1 MTYEL
6 PSSIQ
11 TALALA
17 VPRYANSGAGVT
29 LEKKKEKWVLK
40 IKDRHIA
47 QHIVDMA
54 ALENGSALTLV
65 SPLEWGVVK
74 PAVYEVEEPAIRGL
88 LPAFQATPEGRG
100 EEASSGEPMAR
111 PDHYRWWK
119 VDEPHRSLVADLEGG
134 GEVTIHHD
142 VELGTWITVETP
154 EGVFDSENSAP
165 DVDRYFPFEEWPESV
180 DMFDESA
187 PVGQRVDR
195 AVAEAL
201 ARWTAEDAALMAG
214 KVRNDV

>member
-1 MTYEL
+1 MTHEL

-47 QHIVDMA
+47 QHIADMA

-74 PAVYEVEEPAIRGL
+74 PAVYEVEESAIRGL
-88 LPAFQATPEGRG
+88 LPAFQTAPESRG
-100 EEASSGEPMAR
+100 GEASSGEPMAR

-119 VDEPHRSLVADLEGG
+119 VDEPRRSLVADLEGG
-134 GEVTIHHD
+134 GEVAIHYGA
-142 VELGTWITVETP
+142 ELGVWITVETP
-154 EGVFDSENSAP
+154 DEGVFDSENSPA
-165 DVDRYFPFEEWPESV
+165 DVNRYFPFEEWPPQV
-180 DMFDESA
+180 DMPDSYETA
-187 PVGQRVDR
+187 PIGQRVDR
-195 AVAEAL
+195 SVTEAL
-201 ARWTAEDAALMAG
+201 VRWEAEDDQG
-214 KVRNDV
+214 

>member
-11 TALALA
+11 AALALA

-40 IKDRHIA
+40 VKDRHVV
-47 QHIVDMA
+47 QHIADMA
-54 ALENGSALTLV
+54 ALENGSALTPV

-74 PAVYEVEEPAIRGL
+74 PAVYEVEESAIRDL
-88 LPAFQATPEGRG
+88 LPAFQAAPEGQG
-100 EEASSGEPMAR
+100 DEPAAR

-119 VDEPHRSLVADLEGG
+119 VDKPHRNLVADLEGG

-154 EGVFDSENSAP
+154 EGVFDSENSAA
-165 DVDRYFPFEEWPESV
+165 DVDRYFPFEEWPEQLDV
-180 DMFDESA
+180 FDESI

-195 AVAEAL
+195 TVVEAL
-201 ARWTAEDAALMAG
+201 ARWEAEDAALVAG

>member
-1 MTYEL
+1 MTHEL

-47 QHIVDMA
+47 QHIEDMA

-74 PAVYEVEEPAIRGL
+74 PAVYEVEEAAIRGL
-88 LPAFQATPEGRG
+88 LPAFQPAPESRG
-100 EEASSGEPMAR
+100 DEPAAR

>member
-1 MTYEL
+1 MSHDL

-11 TALALA
+11 TALAFA

-40 IKDRHIA
+40 VKDPHVA
-47 QHIVDMA
+47 QHIADMA

-74 PAVYEVEEPAIRGL
+74 PAVYEVDDAAIPGL
-88 LPAFQATPEGRG
+88 LPAFQATPENRG
-100 EEASSGEPMAR
+100 GEVPSGESMAR
-111 PDHYRWWK
+111 PDHYKWWK
-119 VDEPHRSLVADLEGG
+119 VDEPHRSLAADLECG

-142 VELGTWITVETP
+142 ARLGTWITVETP
-154 EGVFDSENSAP
+154 DEGVFDSENSAA
-165 DVDRYFPFEEWPESV
+165 DVDRYFPFEEWPEQV
-180 DMFDESA
+180 DVCDAYETA
-187 PVGQRVDR
+187 PIGQRVDR

-201 ARWTAEDAALMAG
+201 ARWEAEDNAL
-214 KVRNDV
+214 

>member
-17 VPRYANSGAGVT
+17 VPRYANSNAGVT

-40 IKDRHIA
+40 IKDRHVA
-47 QHIVDMA
+47 QHIADMA

-74 PAVYEVEEPAIRGL
+74 PAVYEVEEAAIRGL
-88 LPAFQATPEGRG
+88 LPAFQPASEGQDD
-100 EEASSGEPMAR
+100 EPAAC

-119 VDEPHRSLVADLEGG
+119 VDEPHRSLAADLEGG

-154 EGVFDSENSAP
+154 EGVFDSENSAA
-165 DVDRYFPFEEWPESV
+165 DVDRYFRFEEWPEQV
-180 DMFDESA
+180 DVFDESA

-195 AVAEAL
+195 TVVETL
-201 ARWTAEDAALMAG
+201 ARWEAEDAALMAG
-214 KVRNDV
+214 KDRDNV

>member
-1 MTYEL
+1 
-6 PSSIQ
+6 
-11 TALALA
+11 
-17 VPRYANSGAGVT
+17 VT

-40 IKDRHIA
+40 VKDPHVVQLIA
-47 QHIVDMA
+47 GMA
-54 ALENGSALTLV
+54 VLENGSALTLV

-74 PAVYEVEEPAIRGL
+74 PAVYEVEESAIRDL
-88 LPAFQATPEGRG
+88 LSAFQATSESRGGEASG
-100 EEASSGEPMAR
+100 EEPAAR

-154 EGVFDSENSAP
+154 EGVFDSENSAA
-165 DVDRYFPFEEWPESV
+165 DVDRYFRFEEWPEQV
-180 DMFDESA
+180 DVFDESV

-195 AVAEAL
+195 AVVEAL
-201 ARWTAEDAALMAG
+201 ARWTAEDAALVAG

>member
-17 VPRYANSGAGVT
+17 VPRYANTNAGVT
-29 LEKKKEKWVLK
+29 LEKKKDKWVLK
-40 IKDRHIA
+40 VKDPHVTQLIA
-47 QHIVDMA
+47 GMA
-54 ALENGSALTLV
+54 ILEKGSALALV

-74 PAVYEVEEPAIRGL
+74 PAVYEVEESAIRDL
-88 LPAFQATPEGRG
+88 LPAFQTTPEGRG
-100 EEASSGEPMAR
+100 DEPAAR

-142 VELGTWITVETP
+142 ADLGVWITVETP
-154 EGVFDSENSAP
+154 EGVFDSENSAS
-165 DVDRYFPFEEWPESV
+165 DVDRYFPFGEWPPQV
-180 DMFDESA
+180 DVFDESA

-195 AVAEAL
+195 TVAEAL
-201 ARWTAEDAALMAG
+201 ARWEAEDNQG
-214 KVRNDV
+214 

>member
-17 VPRYANSGAGVT
+17 VPRYANSNAGVT

-40 IKDRHIA
+40 IKDRHVA
-47 QHIVDMA
+47 QHIADMA

-74 PAVYEVEEPAIRGL
+74 PAVYEVEEAAIRSL
-88 LPAFQATPEGRG
+88 LPAFQPASEGQG
-100 EEASSGEPMAR
+100 DEPAAR

-119 VDEPHRSLVADLEGG
+119 VDEPHRSLAADLEGG

-154 EGVFDSENSAP
+154 EGVFDSENSAA
-165 DVDRYFPFEEWPESV
+165 DVDRYFRFEEWPEQV
-180 DMFDESA
+180 DVFDESV

-195 AVAEAL
+195 TVVETL
-201 ARWTAEDAALMAG
+201 ARWEAEDAALMAG

>member
-17 VPRYANSGAGVT
+17 VPRYANSNAGVT

-40 IKDRHIA
+40 IKDRHVA
-47 QHIVDMA
+47 QHIADMA

-74 PAVYEVEEPAIRGL
+74 PAVYEVEEAAIRGL
-88 LPAFQATPEGRG
+88 LPAFQPASEGQG
-100 EEASSGEPMAR
+100 DESAAR

-119 VDEPHRSLVADLEGG
+119 VDEPHRSLAADLEGG

-154 EGVFDSENSAP
+154 EGVFDSENSAA
-165 DVDRYFPFEEWPESV
+165 DVDRYFRFEEWPEQV
-180 DMFDESA
+180 DVFDESV

-195 AVAEAL
+195 TVVETS
-201 ARWTAEDAALMAG
+201 ARWEAEDAALMAG